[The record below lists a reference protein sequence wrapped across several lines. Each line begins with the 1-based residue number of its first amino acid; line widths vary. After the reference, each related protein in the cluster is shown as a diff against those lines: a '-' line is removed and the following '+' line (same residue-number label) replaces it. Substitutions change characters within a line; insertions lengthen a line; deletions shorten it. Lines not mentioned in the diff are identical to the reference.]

1 MLFTNL
7 AYFNFNTKNKQTNK
21 KMLGSHADL
30 PQILPIGID
39 PETLIR
45 ELLLLLWGAI
55 WFVKFA
61 NSQFRVSIL
70 FTLF

>member
-1 MLFTNL
+1 
-7 AYFNFNTKNKQTNK
+7 
-21 KMLGSHADL
+21 MLGSHADL